1 MATQETALSQLIGDI
16 YDAALTPALWPRVLE
31 RSCAF
36 VGGYAANILWH
47 DVATEQ
53 AAVFYKFNVDPHYH
67 DLYMA
72 KYAAMNPLFPASTFL
87 EPGLPY
93 SIGDIV
99 PMAEFIETD
108 FYKEWV
114 APQNIADALGAN
126 LERTRTSSALFVVLR
141 DLGQGLVDAEMRRR
155 MLLIVPHVQR
165 SAAIG
170 QLIDNHAAKMDALGD
185 ALGKIAA
192 GVFMVD
198 AEGRIG
204 YGNATGQAMLDRGDV
219 VRVRQ
224 SALVA
229 VDAEAARA
237 LREAMAGA
245 AAGGAIGIRG
255 VSVPLGGS
263 HPERWLAHVL
273 PLTSG
278 ARRKASA
285 TYSSVAA
292 VFVRKVT
299 LALPSPL
306 ELLAKLYRLTAS
318 EVRVLQGIVSI
329 GNVPATAKALG
340 VAQSTVK
347 THLHHVFEK
356 TGTSSQSEL
365 VKLVAG
371 AASPLA
377 D

>member
-165 SAAIG
+165 SAAI
-170 QLIDNHAAKMDALGD
+170 
-185 ALGKIAA
+185 
-192 GVFMVD
+192 D

-237 LREAMAGA
+237 LREAIAGA

-347 THLHHVFEK
+347 THLRHVFEK
-356 TGTSSQSEL
+356 TGVRRQADL
-365 VKLVAG
+365 VKLMTSFPAPIL
-371 AASPLA
+371 ARIASNGEA
-377 D
+377 RN